1 MRPPGSQCG
10 VSAGSTGSLTRDGT
24 WMLIPEQGWSKS
36 PGKTHWLPW
45 DGGRTHHER
54 LGVAGLAWNGAAP
67 SAALGHPPGWKVEM
81 LPMRHVPGSLQS
93 PRAHPPG
100 DGCMWT
106 IFLTTAKTSSLS
118 PELPRVPS
126 LAPCFAISAL
136 PRHQLLRPPG
146 RNGSSERRGEELR
159 VICSCPRPHTPRTTA
174 RFGQQ
179 REKGPSRQDGA
190 GVTAGAAG
198 VQGDRGNRAH
208 GSRGGGKGR
217 CPGTHTHGARSSQ
230 CGRKE
235 RREGASS
242 LSAEVTGYL
251 LYGKQNEIRFVLE
264 NPPTRRDDL
273 WQLAHTSGERPEGCP
288 GASFPVGKTGCS
300 LLPSP
305 RGVPALQAD
314 LV

>member
-1 MRPPGSQCG
+1 
-10 VSAGSTGSLTRDGT
+10 
-24 WMLIPEQGWSKS
+24 
-36 PGKTHWLPW
+36 
-45 DGGRTHHER
+45 
-54 LGVAGLAWNGAAP
+54 
-67 SAALGHPPGWKVEM
+67 
-81 LPMRHVPGSLQS
+81 MRHVPGSLQS

-118 PELPRVPS
+118 PELPRGPS

-136 PRHQLLRPPG
+136 PRHQLLPRPPG

-179 REKGPSRQDGA
+179 RKKGPSRQDGA

-217 CPGTHTHGARSSQ
+217 CPGTHTGSPEQSVWKEGKKGGREFSFRRSD
-230 CGRKE
+230 RLF
-235 RREGASS
+235 A
-242 LSAEVTGYL
+242 
-251 LYGKQNEIRFVLE
+251 
-264 NPPTRRDDL
+264 L
-273 WQLAHTSGERPEGCP
+273 WETE
-288 GASFPVGKTGCS
+288 
-300 LLPSP
+300 
-305 RGVPALQAD
+305 
-314 LV
+314 